1 MSDPILL
8 DHAATTPVLP
18 EVLDAMLPWLR
29 GGGFGN
35 PSSDHPAGRRARAA
49 VEAARAEVAATVGGA
64 AEGVVFT
71 GSGTEADNLAVL
83 GLCDEVAAARIVTT
97 AIEHPAVEGPSA
109 RLERRGARV
118 VRVRPGPG
126 GRVAAE
132 ALVAALTADTTLVT
146 VMLANNETGV
156 LQPVAEVG
164 AAARALG
171 VPVHTD
177 AAQGVGR
184 VPIDADALAVDLI
197 TVVGH
202 KIGAPKGVGALWVR
216 PGRTLRPVLVG
227 GGQERGL
234 RPGTENVASI
244 VALGVACRIA
254 RVGLEE
260 RAARVAALRDR
271 LEALLRAGVPGLRV
285 TGAGEPRLCHTLHV
299 RFPGTTGPAL
309 LARAPG
315 IAAST
320 GSACHAGTTEPSGV
334 LVAMGLDRDDALGAV
349 RLSLGPSS
357 TAEQIERAGR
367 WLVEAWR
374 AA

>member
-1 MSDPILL
+1 MADPILL
-8 DHAATTPVLP
+8 DHNATTPVLP

-29 GGGFGN
+29 DGGFGN

-49 VEAARAEVAATVGGA
+49 VEGARSEVAAALGGSP
-64 AEGVVFT
+64 EGVVFT
-71 GSGTEADNLAVL
+71 GSGTEADNLAVIGTCGEL
-83 GLCDEVAAARIVTT
+83 AAARIVTT
-97 AIEHPAVEGPSA
+97 AIEHPAVEGPCA
-109 RLERRGARV
+109 RLEGRGATV

-132 ALVAALTADTTLVT
+132 DLVGALSGDTTLAT

-171 VPVHTD
+171 IPVHTD
-177 AAQGVGR
+177 AAQAVGR
-184 VPIDADALAVDLI
+184 VPIDVDALDVDLV

-216 PGRTLRPVLVG
+216 PGLALRPVLVG

-234 RPGTENVASI
+234 RPGTENVAGI
-244 VALGVACRIA
+244 VALGVACRLA
-254 RVGLEE
+254 REGLEA
-260 RAARVAALRDR
+260 RSARVAALRDR

-285 TGAGEPRLCHTLHV
+285 TGEGLPRLCNTLHV
-299 RFPGTTGPAL
+299 RFPGVTGPEV

-315 IAAST
+315 VAAST

-334 LVAMGLDRDDALGAV
+334 LVAMGLDRADALGAV
-349 RLSLGPSS
+349 RLSIGPAT
-357 TAEQIERAGR
+357 TADEIERAGR